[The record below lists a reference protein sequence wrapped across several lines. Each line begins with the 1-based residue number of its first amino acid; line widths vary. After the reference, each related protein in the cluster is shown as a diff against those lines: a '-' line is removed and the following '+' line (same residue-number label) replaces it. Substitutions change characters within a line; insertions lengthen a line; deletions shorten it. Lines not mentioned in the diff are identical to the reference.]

1 MKSLDGLQ
9 KAEAPDFF
17 YTRLVGKMQAKAE
30 PQRKPFIL
38 LRPVF
43 ITAMLSVLLIINI
56 VSLTRFDKQ
65 PIQTKKGAGIESFAK
80 AYGMNTETVYE

>member
-17 YTRLVGKMQAKAE
+17 YTRLVGKMQDKTE
-30 PQRKPFIL
+30 PKRKPFIL